1 MRNGAY
7 SQGTMK
13 DLLNALKSLA
23 DETRLRILYLIL
35 QRECCVCEVMQVL
48 GISQSRASRN
58 LTMLYD
64 AGFLTMRKQS
74 LWVYYSIN
82 QDFSPVFLATLT
94 KAISEALA
102 DDKQAVKDLKSLAQS
117 VRVVCCLKG
126 HCEKTN
132 E

>member
-1 MRNGAY
+1 
-7 SQGTMK
+7 MK
-13 DLLNALKSLA
+13 DLLNALKALA
-23 DETRLRILYLIL
+23 DETRLRILNLIL
-35 QRECCVCEVMQVL
+35 QRECCVCEVMRVL
-48 GISQSRASRN
+48 GVSQTRASRN

-82 QDFSPVFLATLT
+82 QELSPVFLVTLT
-94 KAISEALA
+94 SAISEALA
-102 DDKQAVKDLKSLAQS
+102 EDKQALKDLKSLENS

-126 HCEKTN
+126 QCEKSN